1 MVKRWEIRSLIGL
14 ESLFALCAASV
25 VVYKLLGIFDFGFLT
40 YRFFNI
46 AVSIGICIYI
56 IYALLWLDKYVYVAI
71 TLFSLFHFIEGI
83 IIQFWYKTII
93 HLMILLIMMWIYY
106 RHKTF
111 IPQKSES
118 R

>member
-1 MVKRWEIRSLIGL
+1 MVKRWEIRSLIDL
-14 ESLFALCAASV
+14 ESLFAVCAASV
-25 VVYKLLGIFDFGFLT
+25 LVYKLLGIFDFGFLT

-56 IYALLWLDKYVYVAI
+56 IYALLRLDKYVYVVI

-83 IIQFWYKTII
+83 IIHFWYKAII
-93 HLMILLIMMWIYY
+93 HLMILLIMTWIYY
-106 RHKTF
+106 RTKTF
-111 IPQKSES
+111 QT